1 MTLNAVIAGNFQKAA
16 PLVLL
21 HGFGGGAVSWDG
33 IAASLQGDHPV
44 IAYDLPGHGASLD
57 SDSIGGA
64 GRMAKA
70 ILADLD
76 HRGVGHFH
84 LAGHSLGGAVAALLA
99 LRNPER
105 VASLA
110 LLAPGGFG
118 PAINHRAL
126 HRFAVAETEAT
137 LAAALEPM
145 VGFNAVFP
153 PEPVAKM
160 LADRR
165 RPGAMAAMETIFAAM
180 FVDARAEQKKQ
191 GRLPTDALSTLKMP
205 IRLLWGE
212 EDNILPVVQT
222 EDLPANVLV
231 WRLPE
236 AGHMLI
242 EECAEDVLA
251 AIHANLD
258 DAF

>member
-21 HGFGGGAVSWDG
+21 HGFGGGAFAWEG
-33 IAASLQGDHPV
+33 IAANLQGDHPV

-64 GRMAKA
+64 GRMAKV

-76 HRGVGHFH
+76 HRGVSRFH
-84 LAGHSLGGAVAALLA
+84 LCGHSMGGAVAALIA

-118 PAINHRAL
+118 PAINHRGL
-126 HRFAVAETEAT
+126 HRFAVAETEAA
-137 LAAALEPM
+137 LAFSLEAM
-145 VGFNAVFP
+145 IGFNAVFP
-153 PEPVAKM
+153 TEAIGKM

-165 RPGAMAAMETIFAAM
+165 RAGAMAALQAVYASM
-180 FVDARAEQKKQ
+180 FVDVRAEQKKQ
-191 GRLPTDALSTLKMP
+191 GRLATETLGALKMP

-212 EDNILPVVQT
+212 EDNILPVVQA
-222 EDLPANVLV
+222 EDLPGNVLV